1 MENQYNGMH
10 WHSKPAPSNADGSNN
25 VSTFPEARMTPEAA
39 WIRTR
44 STAIIMAVAL
54 GIMCAAFCAAPRA
67 AFADPATITVR
78 ATGRT
83 EDGKTVTADEAE
95 FILAASDEEIGLATE
110 PTSYTITHPVANE
123 EAWVFGSADTRPMRI
138 ASIVFSD
145 SSGATIVTASD
156 TNGNGEI
163 DLNEV
168 PAEIEVD
175 GATIRRTGGS
185 SLSGAAIEMHFEDVT
200 ASFTITY
207 NFVFDPWQITFL
219 ADGEQVA
226 RYERWAFD
234 FSGAAPEA
242 PAKPGYIFKG
252 WFDENNQPYN
262 PNHMWQVDDEDQ
274 VLHAVYEQAYR
285 VVFDSAGGA
294 LDGSTSTFG
303 VTLESYDDVI
313 TLPANDPVRAG
324 WTFTG
329 WYLDDVLVTDGVTYG
344 QLAGDADVRSL
355 TLTAHWQK
363 DASTQVPDETDDPG
377 SHQDHQGAQGDQT
390 DQTDAPNTD
399 DKDGRLPATGA
410 ISSAAAVA
418 AAITGASLIA
428 FGSRARQIR

>member
-1 MENQYNGMH
+1 
-10 WHSKPAPSNADGSNN
+10 
-25 VSTFPEARMTPEAA
+25 MTPEAT
-39 WIRTR
+39 WIKTR
-44 STAIIMAVAL
+44 NIAIFTAILL
-54 GIMCAAFCAAPRA
+54 GIICTAFCAAPRT

-78 ATGRT
+78 VTGKT
-83 EDGKTVTADEAE
+83 EDGRT
-95 FILAASDEEIGLATE
+95 IASDEAGFILVASDEKIGSAAD
-110 PTSYTITHPVANE
+110 PTSDTITHAVTNE
-123 EAWVFGSADTRPMRI
+123 EAWVYGSAATRPMRI

-145 SSGATIVTASD
+145 SSGATVATAFDADDDGELELSEIPSEI
-156 TNGNGEI
+156 EI
-163 DLNEV
+163 D
-168 PAEIEVD
+168 
-175 GATIRRTGGS
+175 GTTIKRTEGN
-185 SLSGAAIEMHFEDVT
+185 SLSGAAIELHFEDVT

-252 WFDENNQPYN
+252 WFDENDQPYN

-285 VVFDSAGGA
+285 VVFDPAGGA

-303 VTLESYDDVI
+303 VTLESFDDVI

-410 ISSAAAVA
+410 ISSAVAVA
-418 AAITGASLIA
+418 AAIAGASLIA